1 MRAYETMYIL
11 RPRVSEKEIEE
22 LKNKIE
28 KLVRE
33 HKGELKLHQSLGKK
47 PLSYEM
53 KKEKE
58 GIYVHADYS
67 GEGTLIPEI
76 ERILRFDERVIRFLT
91 TTAKEVPHGT

>member
-1 MRAYETMYIL
+1 MYIL

-22 LKNKIE
+22 IKGKIE
-28 KLVRE
+28 KLTRE
-33 HKGELKLHQSLGKK
+33 HKGEMKLHQSLGRK
-47 PLSYEM
+47 PLGYAM

-58 GIYVHADYS
+58 GIYIQADYT